1 MFFVR
6 ESREIEG
13 FKMSFGAI
21 LTMAGG
27 LGLFLFGMELMSDS
41 IEKVAGAKLRRI
53 LEIFTTNRFMGM
65 IVGIIFTGIIQS
77 SSACTVMVVSFVNSG
92 LMNLYQAAG
101 VILGANIGTT
111 ITSQLVSFNLSKIA
125 PLILLVGVV
134 VMMFTKKEK
143 VRKVAEVIVGFGI
156 LFVGLSTMSQAMAN
170 MKNEPQVVNLL
181 MSLKNPFLATLM
193 GFALTAVIQSS
204 SVTVSIVLLLAN
216 QDLLPLPITLYII
229 LGCNIGACAT
239 AMLASM
245 TGKKDAKRAALI
257 HLLFNIIGTVIIY
270 IALFVAGDQI
280 VELIKSISADNGR
293 FVANAHTMIKIAQVI
308 MLFPF
313 TGWLVKMT
321 YLIVPGED
329 QKVGYRESYQLKY
342 IGDKVVFNPA
352 TAVVEVVKELE
363 RMASLAEENLNRAMN
378 ALITLDEEDIEEVY
392 EVEKNI
398 NFLNHAITDYLVKIN
413 QTTLPIEDLNSLGAL
428 FHVVNDIERIGD
440 HAENVADAARQRKEE
455 GVSISKEAQKE
466 LGDMLEMVNK
476 IIRYAVEMFA
486 KSDETHMQE
495 IITLEDQVDEKER
508 ELQKKHVE
516 RLTKGECSPEAG
528 MIFSDIVSGL
538 ERVADHATNI
548 AFAIT
553 TEEEMDEGKVNN

>member
-1 MFFVR
+1 MAG
-6 ESREIEG
+6 I
-13 FKMSFGAI
+13 I
-21 LTMAGG
+21 LGLMGG
-27 LGLFLFGMELMSDS
+27 LGMFLYGMKLMSDAL
-41 IEKVAGAKLRRI
+41 EKAAGAKMRSI
-53 LEIFTTNRFMGM
+53 LEFFTKTPLRG
-65 IVGIIFTGIIQS
+65 ILVGTFFTAVIQS
-77 SSACTVMVVSFVNSG
+77 SSASTVMVVSFVNSG

-143 VRKVAEVIVGFGI
+143 VRKVAEVVVGFGI

-193 GFALTAVIQSS
+193 GFALTAIIQSS

-293 FVANAHTMIKIAQVI
+293 FVANAHTLIKIAQVI

-352 TAVVEVVKELE
+352 TAVVEVIKELE

-486 KSDETHMQE
+486 KSDESHMQE
-495 IITLEDQVDEKER
+495 IVTLEDQVDEKER

-553 TEEEMDEGKVNN
+553 TEEDAEDGDIKR